1 MVMKHSKK
9 SILLKIILVLALGVI
24 VYLGASL
31 RNTQF
36 LDHDPLKS
44 RPSGKNASIFDYAGI
59 LEDVTPST
67 ENYLSI
73 IKEDYAIE
81 AIVVTLAALPQSH
94 TIETLAAEVFS
105 NWQIGSTTGGRG
117 LLLLLSNKEKL
128 VKIEVSYELE
138 DVFTDI
144 FCGYIEDKQLKAYF
158 LSDQIA
164 IGLVAVLEEIEQRA
178 QIKHQ
183 ADYTVAQ
190 IDQLDTELLSGGA
203 GAKRQLSEYREEE
216 ISAVGHN
223 YPAGRTPQEAWQ
235 TLIRSWENKVRDPNL
250 GVYTEVTRLAYRDF
264 KNLPDSRYEEDV
276 NTYKNKPY
284 EVLLNDTYAVIFF
297 GKKKGWEN
305 APFLF
310 CRTAAGW
317 QFDIVH
323 QRKFV
328 RMGRNPHWGI
338 ERADYP
344 YVDLLA
350 KCRYW
355 MNQDIPREGDDIYR
369 IEDDSRLADE
379 IKRLEK
385 AYESD
390 SEDFATVMQL
400 GKLYTITSLGP
411 KKRMSFLKK
420 AKQLNP
426 DSPEPY
432 KYLGIVHLD
441 AFYQFESAIKEME
454 AYVKRRPE
462 DVFGH
467 NYLGY
472 LYYHEKGY
480 KPAIQELNTAV
491 QLRADNCYAY
501 AKLSRT
507 YAGLYL
513 AASAID
519 PRRAG
524 YRRKAVEMFEAASAS
539 DSADAR
545 RIKWLRR
552 YLFRKGILD

>member
-1 MVMKHSKK
+1 MIADKK
-9 SILLKIILVLALGVI
+9 SILLKIILVPALAVM
-24 VYLGASL
+24 VYMGFSL
-31 RNTQF
+31 RNGQNSNPD
-36 LDHDPLKS
+36 LSQS
-44 RPSGKNASIFDYAGI
+44 RPSGKNNYIFDSAHI
-59 LEDVTPST
+59 LDDIKSST
-67 ENYLSI
+67 AKHLAL
-73 IKEDYAIE
+73 IKKDYAIE
-81 AIVVTLAALPQSH
+81 ALIVTLPSLSPSH
-94 TIETLAAEVFS
+94 TIESLAAEMFS

-117 LLLLLSNKEKL
+117 VLLLLSNKEKL
-128 VKIEVSYELE
+128 IKIEVSYELE

-158 LSDQIA
+158 LSDQVD
-164 IGLVAVLEEIEQRA
+164 IGLVAVMEEIEQRA

-183 ADYTVAQ
+183 ADYSVAD
-190 IDQLDTELLSGGA
+190 IDQLDNGLLSGGA
-203 GAKRQLSEYREEE
+203 GAKRQLTDYREEE
-216 ISAVGHN
+216 FSAVGQY
-223 YPAGRTPQEAWQ
+223 YPAGHTPDEAWQ

-276 NTYKNKPY
+276 ATYKNKPY
-284 EVLLNDTYAVIFF
+284 EVIGNDTYAVIFF
-297 GKKKGWEN
+297 GKKKGWDN

-323 QRKFV
+323 QRKYV

-344 YVDLLA
+344 YVNLLA
-350 KCRYW
+350 KCPFW

-369 IEDDSRLADE
+369 IEDDYRLANE
-379 IKRLEK
+379 IIGLEK
-385 AYESD
+385 AYESH

-400 GKLYTITSLGP
+400 GKLYTITSLSP

-420 AKQLNP
+420 AKALNP

-454 AYVKRRPE
+454 AYVSRKPE

-472 LYYHEKGY
+472 LYFSEKRY
-480 KPAIQELNTAV
+480 ESAVKELNQAIE
-491 QLRADNCYAY
+491 LRADNCYAY

-539 DSADAR
+539 DAADPR

-552 YLFRKGILD
+552 YLFKKKILE